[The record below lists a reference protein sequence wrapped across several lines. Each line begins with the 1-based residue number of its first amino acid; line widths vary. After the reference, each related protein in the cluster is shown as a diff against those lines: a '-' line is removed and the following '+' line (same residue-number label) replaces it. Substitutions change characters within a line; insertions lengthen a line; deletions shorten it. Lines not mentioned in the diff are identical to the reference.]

1 MLEKE
6 KVIRI
11 KELSDEI
18 VRKVLHDE
26 YTPDA
31 SPLKNVVELLSR
43 SIYDLSEMYL
53 NDQCNHEETLKGTLA
68 KMKIACNTIEDNH
81 KNPAKYM

>member
-1 MLEKE
+1 MPEKE
-6 KVIRI
+6 KVIKI
-11 KELSDEI
+11 KGLSDEI
-18 VRKVLHDE
+18 VRKVLHDG

-31 SPLKNVVELLSR
+31 SSLKNVVELLSR
-43 SIYDLSEMYL
+43 SVYDLSEMYL

-68 KMKIACNTIEDNH
+68 KMKIACNSIENNQ

>member
-1 MLEKE
+1 MKMPEKE
-6 KVIRI
+6 KVMKI
-11 KELSDEI
+11 KKYSDDI

-26 YTPDA
+26 YAPDGD
-31 SPLKNVVELLSR
+31 SLKNVVELLSR

-68 KMKIACNTIEDNH
+68 KMKIACNAVEQNRVKTT
-81 KNPAKYM
+81 